1 MKLFNVTQNMAIT
14 KKLVTAKSVGDKI
27 VGLIGK
33 KERKSP
39 AMYFQTRWGIHT
51 FGMKF
56 PLTII
61 VCNSTFVVQAIKW
74 NLLPN
79 RVYFWKPRWSNIF
92 ELPAGKYP
100 VSIGDKLELIT

>member
-1 MKLFNVTQNMAIT
+1 MLLCNLST
-14 KKLVTAKSVGDKI
+14 KKTVFKNIVKAQGLVEETVGM
-27 VGLIGK
+27 IGK
-33 KERKSP
+33 NKNCG
-39 AMYFQTRWGIHT
+39 MYLETRWGIHT

-61 VCNSTFVVQAIKW
+61 VCDSTLVVQAIKW
-74 NLLPN
+74 NLPPN